1 LVAAIVSLAEGA
13 ALVRFINTVPTRFNE
28 QSQSGDRAAT
38 LTATAAAAVPLTN
51 DIGSIQGRSDRVGLQ
66 YFSQMSG
73 TVAAPTIV
81 WTTIFNQAEIT
92 GTGLQIPT
100 SPYAWFYAMPAL
112 RGYHSLRL
120 SGTPQTAEA
129 AAIDKPFGARIL
141 TDNNQQLPSQYDNY
155 EQSRLR
161 ADGVGLYLS
170 FAAGTYRM
178 QAYAAISGADDAT
191 RYSATARAFQDSSAE
206 LTFADNKV
214 YTLVAYGAGKFGES
228 VPLTGNTVR
237 LTMFEES
244 TAPVTFGMASVR
256 FFNGFSAA
264 GVSVDVYTG
273 TGVSDSGRIASGI
286 AVGGLSAYIDVAPGI
301 QKEFPVAQT
310 GSTSNYLASSTAV
323 QRDVRAGSRTTII
336 CAVNNE
342 QSGAGFCRGIPSRV
356 VAYVRLINDLTSQ
369 DSLVQGAFGA
379 QKLSLTRINLWASYE
394 VPRPEIVVEGSQ
406 VAGTQKTTGHP
417 LTQEGLYPVV
427 VNVAPGTITGYS
439 EVYVP
444 VFIMDFAVRKLISA
458 STSAA
463 IAANDLTY
471 AAAGTNF
478 IYAPIYKRVH
488 FVLKTDGGAT
498 LSGRFGTDLLNQEW
512 PFVGDQ
518 QSGKAT
524 VGSTATTNQNSNT
537 ALTLDE
543 YVEAGEYYSVFAT
556 ASGLTDKTV
565 YAYPRSD
572 ILRVQYRRDRT
583 IDTISSGIPSGKG
596 SLNLIAF
603 GSQDWT
609 TTTFSLQQGAT
620 SNSPTMLTAGA
631 RTTVVAGL
639 TPMDWTAVGPNE
651 IQLNVGTYTY
661 SAATGIDCYK
671 TIPTVATNIVV
682 ADGGI
687 YDLFVLNAYGCDLN
701 SGGVARLNVVVQ
713 QRAAVAAANAPV
725 VSRRRHALA

>member
-1 LVAAIVSLAEGA
+1 
-13 ALVRFINTVPTRFNE
+13 
-28 QSQSGDRAAT
+28 
-38 LTATAAAAVPLTN
+38 
-51 DIGSIQGRSDRVGLQ
+51 
-66 YFSQMSG
+66 
-73 TVAAPTIV
+73 
-81 WTTIFNQAEIT
+81 
-92 GTGLQIPT
+92 
-100 SPYAWFYAMPAL
+100 
-112 RGYHSLRL
+112 
-120 SGTPQTAEA
+120 
-129 AAIDKPFGARIL
+129 
-141 TDNNQQLPSQYDNY
+141 
-155 EQSRLR
+155 
-161 ADGVGLYLS
+161 
-170 FAAGTYRM
+170 
-178 QAYAAISGADDAT
+178 
-191 RYSATARAFQDSSAE
+191 
-206 LTFADNKV
+206 
-214 YTLVAYGAGKFGES
+214 
-228 VPLTGNTVR
+228 VR

-244 TAPVTFGMASVR
+244 TAPVTFGMAAVR

-286 AVGGLSAYIDVAPGI
+286 AVGALSPYIDVAPGI
-301 QKEFPVAQT
+301 QKEFPVAQS

-417 LTQEGLYPVV
+417 LTQEGLYPVL

-444 VFIMDFAVRKLISA
+444 VFIMDFAVRKLIST
-458 STSAA
+458 STSTTL
-463 IAANDLTY
+463 AANDVAY
-471 AAAGTNF
+471 ANGGTNF

-498 LSGRFGTDLLNQEW
+498 LSGRFGTDLLAQEW
-512 PFVGDQ
+512 PLVGDQ
-518 QSGKAT
+518 QSGKIG
-524 VGSTATTNQNSNT
+524 VSSTATGNQNSNT
-537 ALTLDE
+537 AVTLDE

-572 ILRVQYRRDRT
+572 ILRVQYRRDRAV
-583 IDTISSGIPSGKG
+583 DTISSGIPTGKG
-596 SLNLIAF
+596 NLNLIAF

-609 TTTFSLQQGAT
+609 TTTFSLQQAAV
-620 SNSPTMLTAGA
+620 SNSPTMATAGA
-631 RTTVVAGL
+631 NNARAAAV
-639 TPMDWTAVGPNE
+639 TPIDWSATPVGNNE

-661 SAATGIDCYK
+661 SAATGTDCYR
-671 TIPTVATNIVV
+671 TIPTVATNIVI